1 MLYLFLLFLS
11 LSFNCSLF
19 CSPLLCS
26 FCLLPFLLFLSH
38 PSILGTP
45 LFSYLTHILSLKFFC
60 SFSLPLFVCL
70 LLFFSV
76 SSLLYSLLYFLFHS
90 AIMSICSLYNL
101 HWCSLSSPLLLL
113 SPSFFSLSCSLH
125 HVHFPSLAL
134 SFPSHSPSCSLSPS
148 LTLSPPL
155 LPFSL
160 ALLSLSS
167 LLFCSLAHSL
177 PLSPSWCVLYLP
189 LPLYHVY
196 AHSLSPSYSLSLSLL
211 LLSFPFSLARALTI
225 PMFPPSIGIWVHL
238 VTCIRYMRFD
248 LMVFKVMFRPFGAL
262 VFKWSLLWKR
272 LASEQN
278 LIAVTARGTLA
289 QNIWVTWIVPEC
301 QSIGYIDCFMETIIM
316 QLEM

>member
-1 MLYLFLLFLS
+1 MLCLFLLFLS

-26 FCLLPFLLFLSH
+26 FCLLPFLFFLSH
-38 PSILGTP
+38 PSILGTH
-45 LFSYLTHILSLKFFC
+45 LFSYLTHILSYQVFFTLSHSLSLSTSLFLC
-60 SFSLPLFVCL
+60 LFSSLFSSIFSLSLSHHVYMLSLQSSSMFSLLSFSCSLPLPFSLSL
-70 LLFFSV
+70 LL
-76 SSLLYSLLYFLFHS
+76 
-90 AIMSICSLYNL
+90 
-101 HWCSLSSPLLLL
+101 SPLLLL
-113 SPSFFSLSCSLH
+113 SL
-125 HVHFPSLAL
+125 FPY
-134 SFPSHSPSCSLSPS
+134 LSPS
-148 LTLSPPL
+148 ALSPPL